1 MLAKLKKT
9 FIAGIFA
16 MLPLWVT
23 AALLQWFFGEVDML
37 FSPILDGFLQ
47 WIFPGIGH
55 IPGSGILSGLIVL
68 LLLGFLAR
76 NVIGQ
81 RIFDGVDR
89 LIQRIPVFRSLY
101 STVKQLIDA
110 FSPESTASFKEVLLV
125 EHPKE
130 GNYAIA
136 PHELGRGGERRLAV
150 VFIPTNHLY
159 LGDVFSFRGKSG
171 AVEHVRRAGDPPAVV
186 GGHRVPQV
194 VPADSPARGLTRAA
208 ALLKPSRPAPAG
220 GA

>member
-16 MLPLWVT
+16 LLPLWVT
-23 AALLQWFFGEVDML
+23 AALLHWFFGEVDML

-130 GNYAIA
+130 GSYAIGFRTNSV
-136 PHELGRGGERRLAV
+136 EEGERRLAV

-159 LGDVFSFRGKSG
+159 LGDVIVFPEEKVVRLDMS
-171 AVEHVRRAGDPPAVV
+171 VEQAIRLLMSAGTA
-186 GGHRVPQV
+186 
-194 VPADSPARGLTRAA
+194 SPAEFRRFPPPGLT
-208 ALLKPSRPAPAG
+208 
-220 GA
+220 

>member
-1 MLAKLKKT
+1 MLDKLKKT

-16 MLPLWVT
+16 LLPLWVT
-23 AALLQWFFGEVDML
+23 AALLHWFFGEVDML

-47 WIFPGIGH
+47 WIFPGVGH
-55 IPGSGILSGLIVL
+55 IPGTGILSGLIVL

-76 NVIGQ
+76 NVVGQ
-81 RIFDGVDR
+81 RILDGIDR

-130 GNYAIA
+130 GSYAIGFRTNSI
-136 PHELGRGGERRLAV
+136 EEGERRLAV

-159 LGDVFSFRGKSG
+159 LGDVILFPEEKVVRLDMSVEQAIRLLMSAGTASPGKFR
-171 AVEHVRRAGDPPAVV
+171 RFPP
-186 GGHRVPQV
+186 H
-194 VPADSPARGLTRAA
+194 GLT
-208 ALLKPSRPAPAG
+208 
-220 GA
+220 